1 MSIRLT
7 PPLLLMLLY
16 SALIALGAAALKLP
30 VATNIDITWSQA
42 FFTSTSSVTVTG
54 LVVVDTGSAF
64 TVFGQAVIA
73 VLIQFG
79 GLGLMT
85 FAVFILSVL
94 RQEIGIPEQIVL
106 RSDLNRTSIGDLI
119 SLVRMIVLVMLVCE
133 LVGATVLA
141 FVFVP
146 AFGWGHGLWT
156 SVFHAISAFNNA
168 GFSLYSD
175 SLTRWATDP
184 VINISVPAMF
194 IIGGLGY
201 AVLAEML
208 QRRGWRRYSL
218 HAKLMLSGTVFLIV
232 FSVLMFALL
241 EWNNPAT
248 LGMYSSAA
256 DKWWVSWFQG
266 VTTRTAGFNTT
277 DIGSIS
283 DATALLFIV
292 LMFIGGGSTSTAG
305 GIKVTTAIVLALAT
319 IAFFKR
325 RHSLVAFGRRIE
337 FEQIIKVMALA
348 TIGISFILIGTFA
361 LVVSHDG
368 AFLDYLFEVT
378 SAFGTVG
385 LSRGVTGD
393 LDSIQSVVIM
403 IIMFFGRIGPLTVG
417 FFLAT
422 RVASSIRYPK
432 GEVYLG

>member
-1 MSIRLT
+1 
-7 PPLLLMLLY
+7 MLLY
-16 SALIALGAAALKLP
+16 GALIALGAAALKLP
-30 VATNIDITWSQA
+30 GATNIGITWSQA

-85 FAVFILSVL
+85 FAVFILSIL
-94 RQEIGIPEQIVL
+94 RKQIGIPEQIVL

-119 SLVRMIVLVMLVCE
+119 SLVRIIVLVMLFCE
-133 LVGATVLA
+133 LVGALILA

-146 AFGWGHGLWT
+146 AFGWEHGLWT

-168 GFSLYSD
+168 GFSLYAD
-175 SLTRWATDP
+175 SLTRWATNP
-184 VINISVPAMF
+184 LINISVPAMF

-201 AVLAEML
+201 AVLAEIL

-218 HAKLMLSGTVFLIV
+218 HAKLMLSGTAFLIA
-232 FSVLMFALL
+232 FSVVMFALL

-248 LGMYSSAA
+248 LGMYDSPA

-283 DATALLFIV
+283 DATALMFIV
-292 LMFIGGGSTSTAG
+292 LMFVGGGSTSTAG
-305 GIKVTTAIVLALAT
+305 GIKVTTAIVLVLAT

-325 RHSLVAFGRRIE
+325 RQSLVAFGRRIE
-337 FEQIIKVMALA
+337 VEQIIKVMALA
-348 TIGISFILIGTFA
+348 TIAILFVFIGTFA
-361 LVVSHDG
+361 LVVGHDG
-368 AFLDYLFEVT
+368 DFLDYLFEVA

-385 LSRGVTGD
+385 LSRGVTGE
-393 LDSIQSVVIM
+393 LTPAQSVVIM

>member
-305 GIKVTTAIVLALAT
+305 GI
-319 IAFFKR
+319 
-325 RHSLVAFGRRIE
+325 S
-337 FEQIIKVMALA
+337 
-348 TIGISFILIGTFA
+348 
-361 LVVSHDG
+361 
-368 AFLDYLFEVT
+368 
-378 SAFGTVG
+378 G
-385 LSRGVTGD
+385 LSVRSD
-393 LDSIQSVVIM
+393 
-403 IIMFFGRIGPLTVG
+403 F
-417 FFLAT
+417 
-422 RVASSIRYPK
+422 SIRYRRPIARCDRRSGLDSVGRHYDYHVFRTYRSVDRWFFPCYPRCLK
-432 GEVYLG
+432 YSIS